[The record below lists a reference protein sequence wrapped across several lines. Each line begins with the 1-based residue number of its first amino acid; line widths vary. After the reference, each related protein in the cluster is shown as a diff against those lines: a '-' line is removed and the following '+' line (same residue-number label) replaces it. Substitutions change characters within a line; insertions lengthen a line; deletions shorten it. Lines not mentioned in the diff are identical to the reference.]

1 MTTATA
7 RTPAAQRVVDA
18 AMDLF
23 GRQGYAAT
31 SVADVERAA
40 GLTPRASGMYR
51 HFRSK
56 RALLEAGIEDQLA
69 SLEALHGV
77 DPASAPGATL
87 TERLTLLARV
97 GLAQLGHQAP
107 LIRILYRDLDG
118 FPDLLDAVKERLIR
132 AGYRDFAGRLRAE
145 IEAGNVPDRGLD
157 LGAVAAVAI
166 GSVVN
171 YGVFLA
177 MLGEPP
183 GGVDEDAFVAAWVA
197 MVEGM
202 LR

>member
-1 MTTATA
+1 MTA
-7 RTPAAQRVVDA
+7 RTAAAQRVVDA
-18 AMDLF
+18 AMELF

-31 SVADVERAA
+31 SVADIERAA

-56 RALLEAGIEDQLA
+56 REVLEAGIEDQLV
-69 SLEALHGV
+69 SLEALHRLG
-77 DPASAPGATL
+77 SAPAAGFTL
-87 TERLTLLARV
+87 SERLTVLARV
-97 GLAQLGHQAP
+97 GLAQLDHQAP
-107 LIRILYRDLDG
+107 LIRILYRDLDA

-132 AGYRDFAGRLRAE
+132 AGYRDFARRLGAE
-145 IEAGNVPDRGLD
+145 VEAGHVPDRGLD
-157 LGAVAAVAI
+157 LDAVAAVAI
-166 GSVVN
+166 GAVVN

-183 GGVDEDAFVAAWVA
+183 AGVDEDAFVAAWVA
-197 MVEGM
+197 MVEGL